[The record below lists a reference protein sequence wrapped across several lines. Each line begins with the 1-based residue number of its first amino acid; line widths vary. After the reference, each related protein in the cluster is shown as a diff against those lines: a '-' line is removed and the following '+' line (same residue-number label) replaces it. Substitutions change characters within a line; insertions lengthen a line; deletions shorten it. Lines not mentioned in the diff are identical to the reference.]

1 MNNYSYYFGILIL
14 AELWLVLIFRLVA
27 RVFKQDMEIN
37 LRSFFKGIVERF
49 FLAFALINDYPHAL
63 TLFSA
68 LKLGTRLKHQDD
80 SSVGYNDFYLV
91 GNLISVSTAIG
102 YVLLFK
108 FMMRF

>member
-1 MNNYSYYFGILIL
+1 MNHVYYYFGILML
-14 AELWLVLIFRLVA
+14 AELWLVFVFRVVA

-68 LKLGTRLKHQDD
+68 LKLGTRLKHKDD
-80 SSVGYNDFYLV
+80 SSEGYNDFYLV
-91 GNLISVSTAIG
+91 GNLLSVSTAIG

-108 FMMRF
+108 FMIH